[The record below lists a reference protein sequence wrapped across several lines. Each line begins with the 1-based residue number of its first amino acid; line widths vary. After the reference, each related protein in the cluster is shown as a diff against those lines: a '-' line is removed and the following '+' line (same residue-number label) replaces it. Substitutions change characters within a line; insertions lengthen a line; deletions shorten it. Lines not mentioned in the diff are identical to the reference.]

1 MTGDRV
7 LAYRRRCLASGDSL
21 STVERGTRLLTFLAE
36 RWNLNLA
43 DGHPTHDEAI
53 LLMATVRESGNV
65 VASTLRNYVRE
76 LNHFSKHMALGWHL
90 DYPRAHARL
99 VEEYLTQEEEDKV
112 RALRWGVPMVD
123 IRNRALI
130 SLAFSTG
137 LRRAEICALTLD
149 DLVTMPTGNRAI
161 MVRRGKGDK
170 PRTVYPDVD
179 TWDLLD
185 LWVTHHRPDTD
196 PRALWTTYKGPLTYN
211 GFGQLAVD
219 IGAKA
224 GIKRFWWHGAR
235 HRLIDNMI
243 DAGVHLPTIQA
254 MAGHVRPETT
264 MSYVSQRQLRDST
277 EREALEFQARASFR
291 AAEAAGCA

>member
-1 MTGDRV
+1 
-7 LAYRRRCLASGDSL
+7 
-21 STVERGTRLLTFLAE
+21 
-36 RWNLNLA
+36 
-43 DGHPTHDEAI
+43 
-53 LLMATVRESGNV
+53 
-65 VASTLRNYVRE
+65 
-76 LNHFSKHMALGWHL
+76 
-90 DYPRAHARL
+90 
-99 VEEYLTQEEEDKV
+99 
-112 RALRWGVPMVD
+112 MVD